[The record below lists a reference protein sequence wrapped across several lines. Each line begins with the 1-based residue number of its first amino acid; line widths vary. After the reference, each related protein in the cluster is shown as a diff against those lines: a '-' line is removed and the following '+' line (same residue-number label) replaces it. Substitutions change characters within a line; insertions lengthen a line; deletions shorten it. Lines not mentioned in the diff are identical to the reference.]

1 MTTERAGQKA
11 GSDCPDSGDRP
22 IRLGARNLRKF
33 GFAAF
38 HLPGEAVPPA
48 GLWRRRVRLEAG
60 DGGGVVTVHV
70 PAVLCRPLPA
80 GGDTPLSGLKEFSIE
95 PAGVGLDSM
104 SLLSARAGWNQTRA
118 DLRRFFGGQC
128 GRAYGA
134 ALHTGRG
141 VIDLGSGSLF
151 IPSGRLAWIGMILVH
166 EELRRQGIARA
177 MMRHCL
183 QVAEWE
189 MDIPCIGLDATPA
202 GRELYLDLGFREAYP
217 IWRCRIDTSDTAEI
231 LSEEAVSTA
240 PDYRGIRAYLE
251 RTAWLGRTPE
261 PQLLRQLPGSAIC
274 AIRRNGE
281 VTGFAI
287 SRPGRIM
294 PYIGPVLA
302 DSATEASLLI
312 EAHLQRWK
320 SQGFTQVF
328 IDIPEVHC
336 GAGDDTTADGPQ
348 AIQAYF
354 ATLQRLRPL
363 IRMYRAGRK
372 SGKSTREII
381 DEELGARRTVLYA
394 IAGPE
399 IG

>member
-1 MTTERAGQKA
+1 
-11 GSDCPDSGDRP
+11 
-22 IRLGARNLRKF
+22 
-33 GFAAF
+33 
-38 HLPGEAVPPA
+38 
-48 GLWRRRVRLEAG
+48 
-60 DGGGVVTVHV
+60 
-70 PAVLCRPLPA
+70 
-80 GGDTPLSGLKEFSIE
+80 
-95 PAGVGLDSM
+95 M

-251 RTAWLGRTPE
+251 RTQWLGRLPE